1 MFDDNYLSDS
11 ERYYMAQR
19 IASVLAF
26 VGFITSAIIVAKIDA
41 RITKTRNNER
51 NASYITEA
59 TIDTPYYEWCMNAT
73 DINTLVY
80 FENGKA
86 YLYEFDYESIDKET
100 GLYLAITPS
109 GEYRYIPIN
118 NATSFGDHESAYQ
131 YAYQMLG
138 NEDNIV
144 CVSYPSHS
152 KRLVP

>member
-11 ERYYMAQR
+11 ERYYRAQQLS
-19 IASVLAF
+19 IFLALVVF
-26 VGFITSAIIVAKIDA
+26 IGSYVGFAKLNA
-41 RITKTRNNER
+41 NLTRKSNNKR
-51 NASYITEA
+51 NASYIEEA
-59 TIDTPYYEWCMNAT
+59 DTNSKFYEWCLDAT

-86 YLYEFDYESIDKET
+86 YLYEFDYEAIDKET

-118 NATSFGDHESAYQ
+118 NAISFEDHESAYQ

-152 KRLVP
+152 KKLVP